1 MNTTQLHRAT
11 KSLDDV
17 LAAAQSLKEL
27 LDFHARQKTEKR
39 EVFDETTA
47 GKFDKSLG
55 VMVDAFFEIWSEGY
69 DAGHAKG
76 HMEGQAYL
84 LGVLTYIN
92 DDGQRCFITTD
103 PAKSHLLLSDADTL
117 SFPEASKYQHIAD
130 KLCWLPVAAAQMI
143 FGDSK

>member
-1 MNTTQLHRAT
+1 MNTTQLHQAT

-27 LDFHARQKTEKR
+27 LDFHARQKTSKR

-55 VMVDAFFEIWSEGY
+55 VLVDAFFEVWSEGY

-76 HMEGQAYL
+76 HLEGQAYL
-84 LGVLTYIN
+84 HGICTYMDEVGERRYICDPSADPTVLNT
-92 DDGQRCFITTD
+92 
-103 PAKSHLLLSDADTL
+103 AKRMT
-117 SFPEASKYQHIAD
+117 FPEACELKSMLPQ
-130 KLCWLPVAAAQMI
+130 LCWLPVAAANKI

>member
-1 MNTTQLHRAT
+1 MNTTQLHRAA

-27 LDFHARQKTEKR
+27 LEFHARQKTSKR

-55 VMVDAFFEIWSEGY
+55 VMVDAFFEVWSEGY

-84 LGVLTYIN
+84 HGICTYVN
-92 DDGQRCFITTD
+92 EAGERCYICD
-103 PAKSHLLLSDADTL
+103 PSADPTVLLSAKRM
-117 SFPEASKYQHIAD
+117 SFPEACELKSVLPQ
-130 KLCWLPVAAAQMI
+130 LCWLPVAAASKI
-143 FGDSK
+143 FGGSK